1 MSSMGCETECSREQE
16 IRARYGEILTVGD
29 LAEILKYPSA
39 QALRKAHSRGRLPI
53 KLLRFP
59 NRKGYFATAKM
70 VAEVLDSL
78 EREPSQN
85 EDDAMKRP

>member
-1 MSSMGCETECSREQE
+1 MCNTSTHDVVTREHL
-16 IRARYGEILTVGD
+16 IRAQYGEVLTLSD
-29 LAEILKYPSA
+29 IAEILRYPSV

-53 KLLRFP
+53 KLLQFP

-78 EREPSQN
+78 EREPSRN
-85 EDDAMKRP
+85 EGDAMKRP